1 MEAYTS
7 VSISLSNSYLYTNP
21 KPKINRNRIVLA
33 LKKTNRVAAPE
44 LYVPWMHLNDRIIL
58 SWFPRQWL
66 PRQKLSLLG
75 QNNRVDNTK
84 LYEGK
89 KPSLRKS
96 VQQAFARAL
105 SYKQQISSQQD
116 DEETLGYME
125 ANEEN
130 DDKEDDMED
139 EFWDNLYILN

>member
-1 MEAYTS
+1 MFC
-7 VSISLSNSYLYTNP
+7 LS
-21 KPKINRNRIVLA
+21 
-33 LKKTNRVAAPE
+33 
-44 LYVPWMHLNDRIIL
+44 
-58 SWFPRQWL
+58 RQWL

-105 SYKQQISSQQD
+105 SYKQQISTQQD
-116 DEETLGYME
+116 DEEANGYME
-125 ANEEN
+125 NNEEG
-130 DDKEDDMED
+130 DEGEEEMEA
-139 EFWDNLYILN
+139 EY

>member
-1 MEAYTS
+1 MLCS
-7 VSISLSNSYLYTNP
+7 
-21 KPKINRNRIVLA
+21 
-33 LKKTNRVAAPE
+33 
-44 LYVPWMHLNDRIIL
+44 
-58 SWFPRQWL
+58 RQWL

-105 SYKQQISSQQD
+105 SYKQQISTQQD
-116 DEETLGYME
+116 DEDVNGYME
-125 ANEEN
+125 NN
-130 DDKEDDMED
+130 DEDVDD
-139 EFWDNLYILN
+139 EMDGEY